1 MLGMG
6 YSTSPHTHPIKSS
19 ILKAWLRLCNMLP
32 HLEFQCVVDSVSTST
47 ENYLFIAQYRVYNSE
62 KHRKRAE
69 CRMWAIQHSSIE
81 EQPMCTIGLP

>member
-32 HLEFQCVVDSVSTST
+32 HLEFQCVVDSVSTSN
-47 ENYLFIAQYRVYNSE
+47 ENYLCIAQYRVYNSE
-62 KHRKRAE
+62 NTENVLNAG
-69 CRMWAIQHSSIE
+69 C
-81 EQPMCTIGLP
+81 GLYNTAV